1 MIFRVGGKDKGTRFL
16 SYVEAVHGFRHLL
29 TQEDLDRALSLCTS
43 LKGHLRSRFIV
54 LSDDRV
60 LPPYQGNRGKRSH
73 PDNDQENVSGKRY
86 HHAQASNVNPVTP
99 GVPSFVPGVAP
110 ITSFQTIKAGAA
122 FGQVWG
128 QGQANP
134 GQQVNSQ
141 VAGAAFGQVWG
152 QGQANPGQQVNSQVA
167 VPAPVLPPQSIAAA
181 YPVTSGSFPPL
192 VAVPMPAQAQ
202 PAMLAVASMNVP
214 PPALTQPPPPATT
227 VVSGGAPAS
236 PAFNQ
241 VLSRRRKAKVK
252 DKAKEKAAPKQPS
265 ATRLTPSRAVKD
277 KGPKESHPAVGLTS
291 PGDNY
296 ESCDSSSEAETA
308 EPMADVNP

>member
-110 ITSFQTIKAGAA
+110 ITSFQTIK
-122 FGQVWG
+122 
-128 QGQANP
+128 
-134 GQQVNSQ
+134 
-141 VAGAAFGQVWG
+141 AGAAFGQVWG

>member
-1 MIFRVGGKDKGTRFL
+1 MIYRVGGKDKGTRFL
-16 SYVEAVHGFRHLL
+16 SYVESVHGFRHLL

-110 ITSFQTIKAGAA
+110 ITSFQTIK
-122 FGQVWG
+122 
-128 QGQANP
+128 
-134 GQQVNSQ
+134 
-141 VAGAAFGQVWG
+141 AGAAFGQVWG

>member
-1 MIFRVGGKDKGTRFL
+1 MIYRVGGKDKGTRFL
-16 SYVEAVHGFRHLL
+16 SYVELVHGFRHLL

-99 GVPSFVPGVAP
+99 GVPSYVPGVAP

-134 GQQVNSQ
+134 GQQI
-141 VAGAAFGQVWG
+141 
-152 QGQANPGQQVNSQVA
+152 NSQVA
-167 VPAPVLPPQSIAAA
+167 VPAPVLPPQPIATA
-181 YPVTSGSFPPL
+181 YPITSGSFPPL
-192 VAVPMPAQAQ
+192 VAVPIP
-202 PAMLAVASMNVP
+202 
-214 PPALTQPPPPATT
+214 
-227 VVSGGAPAS
+227 
-236 PAFNQ
+236 
-241 VLSRRRKAKVK
+241 
-252 DKAKEKAAPKQPS
+252 
-265 ATRLTPSRAVKD
+265 
-277 KGPKESHPAVGLTS
+277 
-291 PGDNY
+291 
-296 ESCDSSSEAETA
+296 
-308 EPMADVNP
+308 

>member
-141 VAGAAFGQVWG
+141 VA
-152 QGQANPGQQVNSQVA
+152 

-252 DKAKEKAAPKQPS
+252 DKDKAKEKAAPKQPS

>member
-1 MIFRVGGKDKGTRFL
+1 
-16 SYVEAVHGFRHLL
+16 
-29 TQEDLDRALSLCTS
+29 
-43 LKGHLRSRFIV
+43 
-54 LSDDRV
+54 
-60 LPPYQGNRGKRSH
+60 
-73 PDNDQENVSGKRY
+73 
-86 HHAQASNVNPVTP
+86 
-99 GVPSFVPGVAP
+99 
-110 ITSFQTIKAGAA
+110 
-122 FGQVWG
+122 
-128 QGQANP
+128 
-134 GQQVNSQ
+134 
-141 VAGAAFGQVWG
+141 
-152 QGQANPGQQVNSQVA
+152 
-167 VPAPVLPPQSIAAA
+167 
-181 YPVTSGSFPPL
+181 
-192 VAVPMPAQAQ
+192 MPAQAQ